1 MTAYGFHEPSR
12 SHWIRS
18 GVLTAVALI
27 VLAAGTGVWVWLD
40 RASTLHA
47 GERSARALAR
57 VIEEQT
63 ARGLQAVDLTLT
75 GIIDALT
82 LSPGLGDH
90 NPAFE
95 DRLRERLKSL
105 PEIRALFVIGP
116 DGFITQDTDHPTTP
130 RITLAD
136 RDYFVAHAA
145 DPGSTLRI
153 GKPLI
158 SRSVQRWFVSVSR
171 RITRPDGSFG
181 GIAVAAVEPRYFE
194 RFYRELDLGGHD
206 RIALYRL
213 DGILLVGSPYDDKA
227 IGKDHSTL
235 NLFQKQLPGN
245 ANGTYRILSPF
256 DQTPRLVS
264 YRSISGFPLVAAVAL
279 AEDDLL
285 AGWRRNATVTVAAAG
300 AVAILLILLVSLSVR
315 RRTERDRAQLL
326 QAQAREDSVRTA
338 LKIATVLESTTDA
351 VLDVDRT
358 WRVIFMNERAR
369 TLLPG
374 GRDATGQVFWDVYP
388 EIVGTDVETRFEEVM
403 NANAAREF
411 EIIGPLSGRVF
422 FARAFPSHEGMAVFF
437 QDITERR
444 QAEQEREG
452 LAQELEKERTLLKGV
467 LAHLPSGVFA
477 AAAPDGRLL
486 LHNAA
491 LERLIGHPVHNVQS
505 VNDYAKFGAI
515 HPDGSPYA
523 PEEYP
528 LVRALLH
535 DEVVVQEEMLYR
547 RGDGS
552 LTTFTISA
560 APVRDTGGR
569 TVMAVI
575 TLQDIA
581 ERKRME
587 EALRRSKERLRENLV
602 LLDTIIDSSPD
613 PIFVKD
619 AEGRYIVANAATG
632 FVHGK
637 ERSQLIGV
645 PEQDHVSFENGAEV
659 RDNDRQIM
667 RSGHAVTCEEAVFSK
682 GHGETRCYLSTKTP
696 LRDDTGRVVGI
707 IGISRDITDLKRI
720 DTALRSSET
729 RYRGL
734 VETQADLIVRIGAD
748 GRFTFANDT
757 ACRTLGPS
765 HEELLKSQWTQF
777 VHPDDH
783 QVITAAIEETK
794 TALDHR
800 STVEARILTVDG
812 IRWFAWEGCAIFDEA
827 GHFVEKQSVGRDIT
841 ERKAMEDALR
851 RAKEEAER
859 ASLAK
864 SKFLAAASH
873 DLRQPLQSIFLF
885 AAALHGQVSTER
897 GRSALD
903 TLERN
908 LEALK
913 GLLDS
918 LFDVSRLDAEVI
930 RPTVED
936 VLLAPVLDQIGA
948 SFAPIARGKGLD
960 FKVDVPPNVVVRSDR
975 HLLGRMVRN
984 LIENAIKYTEQGG
997 IHLECRVVGV
1007 RAHLEVHDT
1016 GIGIAPDQ
1024 QDLVFVEFHQVANPE
1039 RDRNKGLGLG
1049 LSIVQRLS
1057 KLLDHP
1063 VSMRSVPGRGSVF
1076 TVDVPLGEP
1085 RAVRPSEPF
1094 AAVAPNGGG
1103 RLAVLIDDEADVL
1116 LGLREIVRDWGYD
1129 TITGISAEQAR
1140 ERLRMDGRTPAVIVS
1155 DYRLAENRTG
1165 VDAAR
1170 LVREQVGAMVPGVIL
1185 TGDTGPELRAEA
1197 AKQGLG
1203 IVIKP
1208 VAPRLLHETLK
1219 KLLGEAA

>member
-1 MTAYGFHEPSR
+1 M
-12 SHWIRS
+12 
-18 GVLTAVALI
+18 L
-27 VLAAGTGVWVWLD
+27 
-40 RASTLHA
+40 
-47 GERSARALAR
+47 
-57 VIEEQT
+57 EEQT
-63 ARGLQAVDLTLT
+63 VRGLQAVDLTLT

-95 DRLRERLKSL
+95 DTLRGRLKAL

-116 DGFITQDTDHPTTP
+116 DGFITQDTDHPNTP
-130 RITLAD
+130 HIALAD
-136 RDYFVAHAA
+136 RDYFKAHVA
-145 DPGSTLRI
+145 DPSPALRI

-181 GIAVAAVEPRYFE
+181 GIAVAAVEPPYFE
-194 RFYRELDLGGHD
+194 RFFRELDLGDHD
-206 RIALYRL
+206 RIALYRR
-213 DGILLVGSPYDDKA
+213 DGILLVGSPYDEKA
-227 IGKDHSTL
+227 IGKDNSTRT
-235 NLFQKQLPGN
+235 LFQKHLPET
-245 ANGTYRILSPF
+245 ANGTYRALSPL

-264 YRSISGFPLVAAVAL
+264 YRSISGFPLVVAVAL

-300 AVAILLILLVSLSVR
+300 LVAILLILLVSLSVR
-315 RRTERDRAQLL
+315 RRTERDRAQQL
-326 QAQAREDSVRTA
+326 QAQAREDSLRTA
-338 LKIATVLESTTDA
+338 LKMATVLESTTDA

-358 WRVIFMNERAR
+358 WRVTFMNERAR

-374 GRDATGQVFWDVYP
+374 GRDATGQGFWEAYP
-388 EIVGTDVETRFEEVM
+388 ELVSTNVATRFQEVM
-403 NANAAREF
+403 EVNAPCEL
-411 EIIGPLSGRVF
+411 EVTGPLSGRVF
-422 FARAFPSHEGMAVFF
+422 FARAFPSREGMAVFF

-444 QAEQEREG
+444 QAEQERKG
-452 LAQELEKERTLLKGV
+452 LARELEKERMLLKGV

-477 AAAPDGRLL
+477 AAAPDGRRL

-491 LERLIGHPVHNVQS
+491 LERLLGHPVHDAQG
-505 VNDYAKFGAI
+505 VNDYAKFGAV

-528 LVRALLH
+528 LLRALLH
-535 DEVVVQEEMLYR
+535 DEEVAQEEMLYR

-552 LTTFTISA
+552 LTTFAISA
-560 APVRDTGGR
+560 APVRDTDGR
-569 TVMAVI
+569 TVMAVL

-587 EALRRSKERLRENLV
+587 EALRRGEERLKENLT
-602 LLDTIIDSSPD
+602 LLDTIIESSPD

-619 AEGRYIVANAATG
+619 MEGRYIVANAATG

-637 ERSQLIGV
+637 ERNQLIGV
-645 PEQDHVSFENGAEV
+645 PEQDRASFENGAEV

-667 RSGHAVTCEEAVFSK
+667 RSGQAVTCEEVVFSK

-720 DTALRSSET
+720 ETAQRSSET

-734 VETQADLIVRIGAD
+734 VETQADLIVRIGPD
-748 GRFTFANDT
+748 GRFTFVNDT
-757 ACRTLGPS
+757 ACRTLGPLRD
-765 HEELLKSQWTQF
+765 ELLKSPWTQF

-783 QVITAAIEETK
+783 EAIRAAIEETK

-960 FKVDVPPNVVVRSDR
+960 FKVDVPANVVVRSDR

-984 LIENAIKYTEQGG
+984 LIENAIKYTEQGS

-1007 RAHLEVHDT
+1007 RAHLAVHDT

-1076 TVDVPLGEP
+1076 TVDVPLGET

-1129 TITGISAEQAR
+1129 TITGTSAEQAR

-1165 VDAAR
+1165 VDAVL

-1208 VAPRLLHETLK
+1208 VTPRLLHETLK